1 MLRQKNI
8 SASAPD
14 STSCVH
20 HQHYPLSYPVNYPVN
35 HRRGGPVSYPLC
47 SYGGMG
53 AHAAPSTGADLHLR
67 LTIR

>member
-20 HQHYPLSYPVNYPVN
+20 HQHYPLSYPLSYPVNYPVN
-35 HRRGGPVSYPLC
+35 T
-47 SYGGMG
+47 
-53 AHAAPSTGADLHLR
+53 AAEGR
-67 LTIR
+67 